1 MNRSRADKS
10 AVVNSGGRLCAH
22 TMPLCLY
29 NFEARFVYLFSF
41 DFRGISVVVSSTG
54 KPCFRRGRRV
64 RHFITMRICTLS
76 ARTTGGQH
84 ISSVNMDARGT
95 NEQRQMG
102 WFGDSVHFGWK
113 QSYLRWPSTHFYH
126 QWNIDGE
133 ERRCQGPHALSVRV
147 SKQFLHDSK
156 YSSTERAMWVCYIT
170 TETFS
175 SSKCWKTNS
184 PTSKFCS
191 AFAWMVTL
199 HDFVHFRKDYS
210 YICISESKF
219 LVHSRNTRVTL
230 PQTSHSAYS
239 KSPKHGFLSV
249 ASRNWFIFIVI
260 QGLHFAK
267 RYRISF

>member
-1 MNRSRADKS
+1 MNAALSLLFLVHNFVLLGRWCKTLFCAICFVPFVLVVSLRRDINRSRADKS

-113 QSYLRWPSTHFYH
+113 QSYLR
-126 QWNIDGE
+126 
-133 ERRCQGPHALSVRV
+133 
-147 SKQFLHDSK
+147 
-156 YSSTERAMWVCYIT
+156 
-170 TETFS
+170 
-175 SSKCWKTNS
+175 
-184 PTSKFCS
+184 
-191 AFAWMVTL
+191 
-199 HDFVHFRKDYS
+199 
-210 YICISESKF
+210 
-219 LVHSRNTRVTL
+219 
-230 PQTSHSAYS
+230 
-239 KSPKHGFLSV
+239 
-249 ASRNWFIFIVI
+249 
-260 QGLHFAK
+260 
-267 RYRISF
+267 